1 MLGHA
6 RIGYDEAYIKEQIF
20 ANKKY
25 LILIYIDS
33 SSMELRLIVSK
44 YSEI

>member
-25 LILIYIDS
+25 LILKYRYFIYGA
-33 SSMELRLIVSK
+33 
-44 YSEI
+44 

>member
-20 ANKKY
+20 ASKNILY
-25 LILIYIDS
+25 LYIDT
-33 SSMELRLIVSK
+33 LTIVFRLIVSK
-44 YSEI
+44 YSNI